1 MIKYLDEYQTLAAES
16 AVFPKDVALMYLAL
30 KLNGEAGEIAELVGK
45 HIRGDEDKKDIKDA
59 LVKELGDVMW
69 YIAMLADHVD
79 VHLSDVATI
88 NISKLRDRL
97 NRNVVKG
104 SGDNR

>member
-16 AVFPKDVALMYLAL
+16 AVFPKYVALMYLAL
-30 KLNGEAGEIAELVGK
+30 KLNGEAGEVAELVGK

-79 VHLSDVATI
+79 VHLSNVATTNI
-88 NISKLRDRL
+88 NKLRDRQ